1 MDGLPDADAAPL
13 AAAPPQKRDEWS
25 ESGILRL
32 LEAYEAKWLLRNRA
46 KLKWSDWVDI
56 AREVSVHCAD
66 DAAAAGKP
74 PGHGGGSSAKT
85 PNQCKNKVESMKKRY
100 RAETAAVA
108 RASPAAAG
116 LSWRFFARMDGLL
129 KGPPVGPDQVQ
140 QQPKL
145 TNGRIDLQAPAK
157 PEAEEEADFAAQL
170 QDAVPGAFTDLM
182 KWTRM
187 APSRIKRRRLIT
199 ACRRRAGL
207 LIAMPTSVLRG
218 VRWRT
223 RTWRTRSGTGPRRE
237 RAQTSI

>member
-1 MDGLPDADAAPL
+1 MMFRRVNERQYPCSDIG
-13 AAAPPQKRDEWS
+13 
-25 ESGILRL
+25 
-32 LEAYEAKWLLRNRA
+32 
-46 KLKWSDWVDI
+46 KWSPERPSPHVDLYFPERAAKEKSKEI
-56 AREVSVHCAD
+56 DRLTREQKAEERQKQRGKEYDVE
-66 DAAAAGKP
+66 AGIEIP
-74 PGHGGGSSAKT
+74 EEGESM
-85 PNQCKNKVESMKKRY
+85 KNKVESMKKRY

-218 VRWRT
+218 
-223 RTWRTRSGTGPRRE
+223 
-237 RAQTSI
+237 